1 MSPEEKKRMGLR
13 IKMCRQNINLS
24 QETLA
29 ENLGM
34 KRTNIANY
42 EAGRVIPPGN
52 ILMELADIFG
62 VSTDYLLGRSIQD
75 GIQKLDEVNEEVRA
89 LARDINHLNA
99 GDKDLLKDLIK
110 TMSKRGKE
118 ALNE

>member
-1 MSPEEKKRMGLR
+1 MNTEERKSMGLR
-13 IKMCRQNINLS
+13 IKTCRQNLNLS
-24 QETLA
+24 QENLA

-62 VSTDYLLGRSIQD
+62 VSTDYLLGRDS
-75 GIQKLDEVNEEVRA
+75 KNEPLNEVPEKVRA
-89 LARDINHLNA
+89 LARDINNLNI
-99 GDKDLLKDLIK
+99 GDQDLLQDLIK

-118 ALNE
+118 ALDE